1 MKNLMNLILLT
12 FTLILFVST
21 SSNAQNYGRQ
31 SDLRY
36 KAGQVELQAGIG
48 LLSTFVSMNAKTKT
62 PPVNFIVN
70 YRVKDAFS
78 IGAYF
83 GYSST
88 GYRDDNKD
96 IHGGSV
102 KKEDFK
108 LTNNYYLT
116 GLRFQGHYSQGQFD
130 FYGGAMLGYNFSR
143 INTNITEVKDRP
155 EGVLIDDNKS
165 LVTYSGYIGL
175 KYITPSKLGFYG
187 EVGYGASIVSV
198 GLTYRL

>member
-1 MKNLMNLILLT
+1 MNLSLLVIT
-12 FTLILFVST
+12 LFTIQSL
-21 SSNAQNYGRQ
+21 NAQNYGHQ
-31 SDLRY
+31 DDLSY

-70 YRVKDAFS
+70 YRVKEFFS
-78 IGAYF
+78 VGAYF

-88 GYRDDNKD
+88 VYKGDA
-96 IHGGSV
+96 I
-102 KKEDFK
+102 KEDEFK
-108 LTNNYYLT
+108 LKNNFYLT
-116 GLRFQGHYSQGQFD
+116 GLRVQGHYTQGQVD

-143 INTNITEVKDRP
+143 IDTNIEDVKNRP
-155 EGVLIDDNKS
+155 EGVLIEEKD
-165 LVTYSGYIGL
+165 LITYSGYIGL